1 MLADVK
7 LPFQPTA
14 TNCLAWSADGELA
27 IGAGEF
33 VHLLIPRRNYVR
45 SRLHAFDLDPWVHIA
60 FRINS
65 FTVDEWPTQP
75 LSDLDNFSI
84 GEEQSLGTV
93 VALSWSTL
101 TLAKHRRFVLA
112 ILTSNHVLSLWA
124 SASDPKLAASWERV
138 LVINKAI
145 ELFAE
150 ANIFPNA
157 SDKPSRDRLRQMMR
171 IRAMSW
177 APEASTNISNIE
189 EAPSNLDAE
198 LVGQVQHLAMTD
210 DAGNVAVV
218 QIESPWSDRRSPNWE
233 ARTIFHVNWDRL
245 QKPLGHHVKDGF
257 AMEEKLAPTHT
268 AEQPFWPSLFA
279 TCLSKKNFIQSVMCV
294 PCRNHEQGFG
304 LVLHKDWQVLH
315 LDIPYYV
322 SSQASTIEEWILLSS
337 GVVPSRNLP
346 NSPSYVAFANAGNI
360 NFLSWKDSHTQIRS
374 FTQEWPLVD
383 EWDEISETHD
393 KVNSR
398 TGSAADVNRESLD
411 EYIVVDTVP
420 EAMDVDET
428 GDGNM
433 MGEELDTL
441 EDSAFANTLFA
452 MFDVCPYCQSK
463 YVG

>member
-1 MLADVK
+1 M
-7 LPFQPTA
+7 
-14 TNCLAWSADGELA
+14 
-27 IGAGEF
+27 
-33 VHLLIPRRNYVR
+33 
-45 SRLHAFDLDPWVHIA
+45 
-60 FRINS
+60 
-65 FTVDEWPTQP
+65 
-75 LSDLDNFSI
+75 SDLDNFSI

-93 VALSWSTL
+93 VALSWSTI

-157 SDKPSRDRLRQMMR
+157 SDEPSRDGLRQMMR

-198 LVGQVQHLAMTD
+198 LVGQVQHLAVTD

-245 QKPLGHHVKDGF
+245 QKPLGDHVKDGF
-257 AMEEKLAPTHT
+257 TMEENLAPTHT

-315 LDIPYYV
+315 LDIPYHV
-322 SSQASTIEEWILLSS
+322 SSQASTIEKWILLSS
-337 GVVPSRNLP
+337 GVVPSRNVQ
-346 NSPSYVAFANAGNI
+346 SPS
-360 NFLSWKDSHTQIRS
+360 FLSGARASPVKVLPY
-374 FTQEWPLVD
+374 PL
-383 EWDEISETHD
+383 
-393 KVNSR
+393 
-398 TGSAADVNRESLD
+398 
-411 EYIVVDTVP
+411 
-420 EAMDVDET
+420 AMY
-428 GDGNM
+428 G
-433 MGEELDTL
+433 
-441 EDSAFANTLFA
+441 
-452 MFDVCPYCQSK
+452 
-463 YVG
+463 